1 MLGKLSK
8 SYAKERDAESRSV
21 AYVRSPIRHNV
32 AWNPHGF
39 RNVSSKPIST
49 PVDTQCMQWT

>member
-32 AWNPHGF
+32 A
-39 RNVSSKPIST
+39 
-49 PVDTQCMQWT
+49 